1 MPADLNTTTAD
12 PTDREVE
19 HARDVTIGRG
29 GKPLPQP
36 HRPTRQ
42 RFPLPAARAANQAA
56 LAESEPAPFKL
67 TPDVDIQSGGCDR
80 HHRVEVPYDDPD
92 GEEGVAVLCI
102 TCDALA
108 ATPDYG
114 KFPRF
119 ES

>member
-1 MPADLNTTTAD
+1 MQADLNTTTAD

-19 HARDVTIGRG
+19 HAREVAIGRG
-29 GKPLPQP
+29 GKPLGAA
-36 HRPTRQ
+36 HRATKQ
-42 RFPLPAARAANQAA
+42 RFPLPAARRAMQEA
-56 LAESEPAPFKL
+56 LAASETPPFKP

-80 HHRVEVPYDDPD
+80 HHRIEVPYTDPD

-102 TCDALA
+102 TCDGLA

-114 KFPRF
+114 HYPRF